1 MEEAEIGTK
10 ATRAATIQTLYDRNY
25 VKDERMIATDLGF
38 EVFEI
43 LNKYCPT
50 VVSIKLTR
58 ELEEKMN
65 TIQAN
70 NEKRENVLAEAVELL
85 KPVVEKLKEKEKA
98 IGEQL
103 STAVRK
109 AKVEEKT
116 IGICPICKNGKLV
129 VLYSR
134 KTGKRFV
141 GCTNYFKGACKTSF
155 PLPQRGIVKPLRR
168 NCRGCGWPTVQVRM
182 NGRRP
187 WILCFNPKCPSKEE
201 WRKKKIELQNV

>member
-1 MEEAEIGTK
+1 
-10 ATRAATIQTLYDRNY
+10 

-50 VVSIKLTR
+50 VVSIELTR

-103 STAVRK
+103 STSVRK
-109 AKVEEKT
+109 AKVEERA

-141 GCTNYFKGACKTSF
+141 GCTNYFKGVCKASF
-155 PLPQRGIVKPLRR
+155 PLPQRGIVRPLRR

-187 WILCFNPKCPSKEE
+187 WILCFNPKCPLKEG
-201 WRKKKIELQNV
+201 WRKRKIEL